1 MKDNWG
7 RFWFYAALLIIQ
19 IVLSGYV
26 NVGPY
31 IYLCCLPLI
40 VIYLPLYQETS
51 LSMLIAFGCGLLVD
65 ILCDGIVGLNAA
77 AAVALAALRKPIFAA
92 FFTKDNIERAVIPTI
107 RETGVFRHVNFI
119 FTSLMVFFL
128 VYICLDSVGMESIQ
142 TTVLRLVL
150 SCAANL
156 VLILAID
163 YFMFNTRR

>member
-7 RFWFYAALLIIQ
+7 RFWFYAALPIIQ

-51 LSMLIAFGCGLLVD
+51 LSMLIAFGCGLLMD

>member
-51 LSMLIAFGCGLLVD
+51 LSMLIAFGCGLLMD

>member
-7 RFWFYAALLIIQ
+7 RFIFYAALLIIQ

-65 ILCDGIVGLNAA
+65 ILCDGIMGLNAA
-77 AAVALAALRKPIFAA
+77 AAVALAAVRKPLFAA
-92 FFTKDNIERAVIPTI
+92 FFTKDSVERAIFPTI
-107 RETGVFRHVNFI
+107 RDTGVMRHINFI
-119 FTSLMVFFL
+119 LSSLLVYFI
-128 VYICLDSVGMESIQ
+128 VYICLDSVGMESFQ
-142 TTVLRLVL
+142 TTLLRLVL

-156 VLILAID
+156 AIILAID
-163 YFMFNTRR
+163 YFMFNARR

>member
-51 LSMLIAFGCGLLVD
+51 LSMLIAFGCGLLMD

-119 FTSLMVFFL
+119 FTFLMVFFL

>member
-7 RFWFYAALLIIQ
+7 RFIFYAALLIIQ

-51 LSMLIAFGCGLLVD
+51 LSMLIACGCGLLVD
-65 ILCDGIVGLNAA
+65 ILCDGILGLNAA
-77 AAVALAALRKPIFAA
+77 ASVALAAVRKPLFAA
-92 FFTKDNIERAVIPTI
+92 FFTKDSLSRAVFPTI
-107 RETGVFRHVNFI
+107 RDTGVMRHINFI
-119 FTSLMVFFL
+119 LTSLL
-128 VYICLDSVGMESIQ
+128 VYFIVYIGLDSVGMESIQ

-150 SCAANL
+150 SCTANL
-156 VLILAID
+156 AIILAID
-163 YFMFNTRR
+163 YFMFNARR

>member
-40 VIYLPLYQETS
+40 VIYLPLYQEIS

>member
-1 MKDNWG
+1 MRLTSILAVTENE
-7 RFWFYAALLIIQ
+7 
-19 IVLSGYV
+19 SGTT
-26 NVGPY
+26 
-31 IYLCCLPLI
+31 
-40 VIYLPLYQETS
+40 IYLPLYQETS